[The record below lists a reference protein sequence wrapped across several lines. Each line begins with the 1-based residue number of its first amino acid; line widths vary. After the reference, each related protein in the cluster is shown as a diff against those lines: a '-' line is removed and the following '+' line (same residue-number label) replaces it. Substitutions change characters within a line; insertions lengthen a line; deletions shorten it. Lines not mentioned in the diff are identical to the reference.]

1 MYGGFEEERS
11 VILAP
16 EQIDEKLNSEFDSVQ
31 DFNQKVLQKI
41 YQKIRPRKSDG
52 TGLVE
57 RKDMAN
63 PEGLIENISQL
74 DLVELLEKF
83 GAFEERKPPVLE
95 NNVRIILNG
104 ATQFGCQERIDSVK
118 SFIEQG
124 LIPENAAI
132 DLATGSRDLWPD
144 GIGNDS
150 SSYQPDSMLTILLAE
165 RTGKSPEEIV
175 QNISDKRS
183 ALISAYQ
190 EDNSQLKASSSS
202 LAVSS
207 LLPKQKSDLRANITK
222 NLKSEFLELNP
233 DFVWPQESDMF
244 FRLAQENFPGM
255 PVIVHGGAADRN
267 QGRAT
272 GVTGL

>member
-1 MYGGFEEERS
+1 
-11 VILAP
+11 
-16 EQIDEKLNSEFDSVQ
+16 
-31 DFNQKVLQKI
+31 
-41 YQKIRPRKSDG
+41 
-52 TGLVE
+52 
-57 RKDMAN
+57 
-63 PEGLIENISQL
+63 
-74 DLVELLEKF
+74 
-83 GAFEERKPPVLE
+83 
-95 NNVRIILNG
+95 
-104 ATQFGCQERIDSVK
+104 
-118 SFIEQG
+118 
-124 LIPENAAI
+124 
-132 DLATGSRDLWPD
+132 LATGVRDLWPD

-190 EDNSQLKASSSS
+190 EDNSQLTASSSS

-207 LLPKQKSDLRANITK
+207 LSPKQKSDLRANITK

-255 PVIVHGGAADRN
+255 SVIVHGGAADRN

-272 GVTGL
+272 GVTGLKKVAVDLIEEVARRQPSSEISLAVIAGSGHAPRFSAILRDEIKAAGNSKDILDATEIFTFYPVGPSPDRDSFAASNNNVGQNLLNFIEANLGAINHELNRVKPKTSIKQNSSKTLQEENNFYCVIA